1 MERFFNLNPKEAKIR
16 MHIAMTI
23 ANYTGFMEGKG
34 YGFLNTSS
42 DGTAF
47 LDEYINLAFKIEI
60 PYTND
65 GLVDTEELRNQIS
78 LLVEDK
84 YTE

>member
-16 MHIAMTI
+16 MHMAMTI
-23 ANYTGFMEGKG
+23 ANFAGFMEGKG
-34 YGFLNTSS
+34 YGFLNTYS

-47 LDEYINLAFKIEI
+47 LDEYIDLAFKMEI
-60 PYTND
+60 PYTSD
-65 GLVDTEELRNQIS
+65 GLVDIEELRIQIS
-78 LLVEDK
+78 LLVDNK

>member
-16 MHIAMTI
+16 IHVAMII
-23 ANYTGFMEGKG
+23 ANYTGFIEGKG
-34 YGFLNTSS
+34 YGFLNTFS
-42 DGTAF
+42 DNVAF
-47 LDEYINLAFKIEI
+47 LDEYIDLAFKLEI

-65 GLVDTEELRNQIS
+65 GLVDIEELRNQIS
-78 LLVEDK
+78 LLVERK

>member
-16 MHIAMTI
+16 LDMAMII

-34 YGFLNTSS
+34 LGFLNCSS
-42 DGTAF
+42 DAIDF
-47 LDEYINLAFKIEI
+47 LDEYIDLAFKMDI
-60 PYTND
+60 PYTSD
-65 GLVDTEELRNQIS
+65 GLVDIEELRNQIS